1 MTWGKYMAPRQQNE
15 RASLESRSYLAQTRR
30 RFDLS
35 STLIEFKSPSMRKR
49 AKPYDK
55 SYRRQYERNRN
66 SINRTTFEYEL
77 EKDVAAL
84 KTVWQMI
91 SSGAARMLNRVLHQI

>member
-1 MTWGKYMAPRQQNE
+1 MTWGKYVAPRQQNE

-35 STLIEFKSPSMRKR
+35 DRLIQIENPSMRKR

-55 SYRRQYERNRN
+55 SYRRQYERNGN
-66 SINRTTFEYEL
+66 SVNRTTFEYEL
-77 EKDVAAL
+77 EKDIAAL
-84 KTVWQMI
+84 KRVWLMI
-91 SSGAARMLNRVLHQI
+91 SSGAARMLNRVLHKI